1 MTADLKLFSI
11 SHTKANV
18 EIREKFALNNQEV
31 RQLLHQFKEILS
43 INEAMIYSSCNRT
56 EIYYSADTL
65 KTNDILQVLC
75 AHKCLI
81 PSEKYKEYVE
91 EKESKASIKHLLCT
105 GIGLNSTL
113 LGDHQVFG
121 QLKKSFEISKEEGMS
136 KNVLNSLMERFIQFY
151 QRISSETE
159 YNYGITSNSYAAANI
174 IQKEYNKDSN
184 KKVLI
189 IGVGEMGS
197 DVCYFLSKF
206 NTKNVWVTNRTM
218 KKAKEMSR
226 TYGFN
231 SIDYGLH
238 AKKLHMFDII
248 LTTARQQAHSYKSI
262 HFNNKPPQL
271 VIDLCSP
278 RTVSTEICNLG
289 TKLLNVDDLGQQTDH
304 TILRR
309 KRTVPQVESIIEEET
324 NFFTENFNQAVYIP
338 SVSQATA

>member
-11 SHTKANV
+11 SHVKANV
-18 EIREKFALNNQEV
+18 EIREKFSLNTQEI
-31 RQLLHQFKEILS
+31 RHLLHQLKEILS

-56 EIYYSADTL
+56 EVYYNSDTL
-65 KTNDILQVLC
+65 RTSDILQVLC
-75 AHKCLI
+75 AYKCLI

-91 EKESKASIKHLLCT
+91 EEENQAVVKHLLCT

-113 LGDHQVFG
+113 LGDHQIFG
-121 QLKKSFEISKEEGMS
+121 QLQKSFEIAQEEGM
-136 KNVLNSLMERFIQFY
+136 VTTLLNSLMERLIHFY

-174 IQKEYNKDSN
+174 IQKEYNKNSN

-197 DVCYFLSKF
+197 DVCYFLNKF

-231 SIDYGLH
+231 CIDYGLH
-238 AKKLHMFDII
+238 SKKLHMFDIV
-248 LTTARQQAHSYKSI
+248 LTTARQQAYSYKNI

-278 RTVSTEICNLG
+278 RTVSTEVCSLG

-304 TILRR
+304 TILKR
-309 KRTVPQVESIIEEET
+309 KRTIPQVESILKEET
-324 NFFTENFNQAVYIP
+324 AFFMENFNQAIFIP
-338 SVSQATA
+338 NSRHATA